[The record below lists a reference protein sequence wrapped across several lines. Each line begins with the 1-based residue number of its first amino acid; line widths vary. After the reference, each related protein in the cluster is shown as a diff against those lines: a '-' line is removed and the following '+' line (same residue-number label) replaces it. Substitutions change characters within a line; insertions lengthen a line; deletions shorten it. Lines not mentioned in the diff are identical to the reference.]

1 MTDRGEWQFTPA
13 WDVPAGVTAV
23 FTGSGGDAAGPYG
36 RFNLGAHVGDDPAR
50 VERNRA
56 ALIAGCADLEAVQW
70 LDQVHGFQVARVN
83 GVADS
88 PPRADAAITTRTGM
102 ACAVLTAD
110 CLPVLLCDHSG
121 TEVAA
126 AHAGW
131 RGLLGGVLVETVG
144 AFAASPASLSA
155 WLGPCIRQPRFE
167 VGAEVRR
174 QFLAEFSGPTEAD
187 IAACFVPS
195 TRAGHFFCDLAAL
208 AERQLRALGLEAIT
222 DSGLCAYDDP
232 RFFSHRR
239 AHPCGRFASLIYR
252 RP

>member
-1 MTDRGEWQFTPA
+1 MTDRGEWQFTPN

-36 RFNLGAHVGDDPAR
+36 DFNLGAHVGDDPDR
-50 VERNRA
+50 VARNRA
-56 ALIAGCADLEAVQW
+56 ALIAGCADLEAIQW
-70 LDQVHGFQVARVN
+70 LDQVHGARVARVTAAGN
-83 GVADS
+83 
-88 PPRADAAITTRTGM
+88 PPRADAAITSRTGL

-110 CLPVLLCDHSG
+110 CLPVLLCDPTG
-121 TEVAA
+121 AEVAA

-131 RGLLGGVLVETVG
+131 RGLLGGVLAETVG
-144 AFAASPASLSA
+144 AFSASPGSLSA

-167 VGAEVRR
+167 VGPEVRQ
-174 QFLAEFSGPTEAD
+174 QFLAEFSGPTEAE

-195 TRAGHFFCDLAAL
+195 ARAGHFLCDLAAL

-232 RFFSHRR
+232 RFFSYRR
-239 AHPCGRFASLIYR
+239 SRPCGRFASLIYR